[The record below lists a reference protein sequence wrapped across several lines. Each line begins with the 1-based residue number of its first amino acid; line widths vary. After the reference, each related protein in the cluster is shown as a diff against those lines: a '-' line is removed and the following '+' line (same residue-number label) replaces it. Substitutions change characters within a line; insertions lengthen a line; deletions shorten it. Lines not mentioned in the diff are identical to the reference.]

1 MIVVTEA
8 WIFNGPIQHLL
19 AMVFVAMFIG
29 ISYLFVKKVQDLEI
43 QLVVLKEKN
52 SVLKTESENLKRKV
66 ELLEISY
73 KQFVDRSEE
82 NKIEDAKQ
90 DTPKV
95 AFYANTVTD
104 HVNLGVH
111 RTLVFGNVITNIG
124 NCYHNSTGSFV
135 PKVSGIYIVNVQIL
149 CSPGYEF
156 RTELVVEGAVK
167 GTHYIGDSTHYSNG
181 GGMAVVHVDAG
192 DCVWVRVAT
201 TDGEN
206 DIAWESSFSGF
217 LLYSDS

>member
-1 MIVVTEA
+1 MYTLSIILLYFNKMMMINKFISLRFFC
-8 WIFNGPIQHLL
+8 IFI
-19 AMVFVAMFIG
+19 
-29 ISYLFVKKVQDLEI
+29 
-43 QLVVLKEKN
+43 
-52 SVLKTESENLKRKV
+52 
-66 ELLEISY
+66 
-73 KQFVDRSEE
+73 
-82 NKIEDAKQ
+82 

-149 CSPGYEF
+149 CSPGYEL
-156 RTELVVEGAVK
+156 RTELVVEGVVK

-201 TDGEN
+201 ADGEN